1 MIVILCAALFIE
13 VVILIQSNIEQRM
26 QDIED
31 MIILKALKDGGYLE
45 QV

>member
-1 MIVILCAALFIE
+1 MIVVLCAAMFIE
-13 VVILIQSNIEQRM
+13 VVVLIQSNIEQRM